1 MRRFYRFL
9 NRTGL
14 VALICLISYAG
25 AAAAISASSI
35 DELTLAY
42 LYNFLKFTEWPVADT
57 INEMTIC
64 VSKSGRLA
72 ANLEALAGH
81 LAQNKKVIIRPLE
94 TSKDP
99 HTCQLLFLDQNENS
113 NNISQWLKQ
122 AANQP
127 ILICFISAWGL
138 RFMGWHISLSTMFLS
153 ISGYRFSEI
162 LRIYTSGLSGGRTK
176 CTTSTWARKTANVSG
191 CCWCHLNT

>member
-127 ILICFISAWGL
+127 ILTVSDKPDFLEMGGMIILIESDNRLQFEVDLTSVRNAGL
-138 RFMGWHISLSTMFLS
+138 NLNSQVLKI
-153 ISGYRFSEI
+153 
-162 LRIYTSGLSGGRTK
+162 
-176 CTTSTWARKTANVSG
+176 ARDVRGK
-191 CCWCHLNT
+191 